1 MISFF
6 VTFWK
11 LAKAIV
17 LAAKEVEF
25 QVIFSSVVILL
36 IGGALF
42 YRWAE
47 HWSFLDALYF
57 CMMTITT
64 IGYGDL
70 APSTPASK
78 IFTIAYSF
86 LGIGMFVV
94 LAARIASTVINYRID
109 KREKH

>member
-11 LAKAIV
+11 LAKALK
-17 LAAKEVEF
+17 LAATEVEF
-25 QVIFSSVVILL
+25 QVIFSTVVIML

-47 HWSFLDALYF
+47 DWSFLDALYF
-57 CMMTITT
+57 CVMTITT

-70 APSTPASK
+70 APTTPVSK

-94 LAARIASTVINYRID
+94 LAARVASTVINYRLD